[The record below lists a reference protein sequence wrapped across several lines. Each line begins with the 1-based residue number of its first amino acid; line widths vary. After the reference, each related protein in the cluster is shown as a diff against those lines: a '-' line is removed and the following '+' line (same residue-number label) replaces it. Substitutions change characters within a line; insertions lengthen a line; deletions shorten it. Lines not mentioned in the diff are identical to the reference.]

1 MLCRLC
7 LKESLCFLNIF
18 DSDGIKF
25 DIADILGRHFWFKP
39 RGDDRMS
46 PAICTMCWSKVYNFH
61 QFYVTIEQAHSM
73 LSASNVEKE
82 FVHEYVGNEFFDNG
96 VVKEEFSVTN
106 CSMIGKPF
114 GKESVGP
121 EFIEIDDCAQ
131 KFREIPCSRIGKRN
145 ESMDLEFSK
154 VDVNSYDFC
163 EDPYSNDV
171 AQSNQHNLPEQF
183 SEIDIRDEECD
194 KLNTEDDEHFSCF
207 SEADKNRKGVTAT
220 EKKVVKLRNQ
230 CAPKTTCN
238 EKKEISADTSLSHCD
253 TQKTAL
259 LPKKSTEPKKNRKR
273 LTRTKK
279 KLSKL
284 REKRN
289 LIEKSKIYK
298 DGSLL
303 NSNAQEPALQKPPEL
318 VSDASLLYC
327 NPQEPELH
335 KKSEH
340 VNASLTNCDTEKLSL
355 QESTE
360 PVIDASL
367 SNCDALKLPN
377 KYTKTATNSEK
388 LTMSQK
394 KLAELRLAE
403 LRQKRGKIKCNED
416 ELVKKYISMSCDVCI
431 FDCAD
436 FETLK
441 KHYRLDHPNIK
452 PYVKCCN
459 RKFLHWL
466 SIVHHAHK
474 HDDPEIFKCQDCH
487 KICADQKALSQ
498 HVADFH
504 APEKDKIFTC
514 DLCPK
519 KFARKRRLEIHQNLH
534 TPMNERTF
542 ICEQCPNRRY
552 SSNALLRAH
561 IGKVHRR
568 KSFFVCHVCGKEMKT
583 KAFFEKHVR
592 LHFEES
598 GPKVKCTFEGCDSWL
613 KDEDNLRLHIHRRHS
628 KNKDKVFT
636 CEVCGGEYKSRAAMT
651 SHMLRVHPKKTYP
664 CDICNK
670 IFKTAWRLREHMAQH
685 TGERN
690 YKCAFCTSTFNTNG
704 NYYTHLKNLH
714 TVEYE
719 NWRKNNVKKTN
730 TTSVLRLKSKK
741 IMTLV

>member
-7 LKESLCFLNIF
+7 LKESLCFLNMF
-18 DSDGIKF
+18 DSDGIKLE
-25 DIADILGRHFWFKP
+25 IADILRRHFWFKP

-46 PAICTMCWSKVYNFH
+46 PVICTMCWSKVYNFH
-61 QFYVTIEQAHSM
+61 QFYVTIEQVHSM

-82 FVHEYVGNEFFDNG
+82 FVHEYVENEFIDNG
-96 VVKEEFSVTN
+96 VVVKEEFSVTN
-106 CSMIGKPF
+106 SYMIGKPC
-114 GKESVGP
+114 GKESLDP
-121 EFIEIDDCAQ
+121 EFIEVDDYTQ
-131 KFREIPCSRIGKRN
+131 NFREIPCSRIGKRN

-154 VDVNSYDFC
+154 VNVDSNEFS
-163 EDPYSNDV
+163 EDPYSNDA
-171 AQSNQHNLPEQF
+171 AQSNQHNLPEQS
-183 SEIDIRDEECD
+183 SEIDIRDDLNEECD
-194 KLNTEDDEHFSCF
+194 KLNTADDEHFNCF
-207 SEADKNRKGVTAT
+207 SEADKNREGATAT
-220 EKKVVKLRNQ
+220 EKKVV
-230 CAPKTTCN
+230 TCN

-253 TQKTAL
+253 TQKIAL
-259 LPKKSTEPKKNRKR
+259 LPKKSTEQKKNRKR
-273 LTRTKK
+273 LTTAKK
-279 KLSKL
+279 KLAKL
-284 REKRN
+284 RDK
-289 LIEKSKIYK
+289 LSLTEKSKIYT

-303 NSNAQEPALQKPPEL
+303 NSNAQEPALQKSTEP
-318 VSDASLLYC
+318 VSDASLLYR

-340 VNASLTNCDTEKLSL
+340 VNATNCDTVQLSL

-360 PVIDASL
+360 PVIDESL
-367 SNCDALKLPN
+367 SNCDALNLPN
-377 KYTKTATNSEK
+377 KSTKTGTNSEK

-403 LRQKRGKIKCNED
+403 LRQKRGKIKCNDD
-416 ELVKKYISMSCDVCI
+416 ELVKKYISMSCDICI

-436 FETLK
+436 FEILK
-441 KHYRLDHPNIK
+441 NHYRLNHPNIK

-459 RKFLHWL
+459 RTFLHWL

-474 HDDPEIFKCQDCH
+474 HDDPEIFKCQACH

-498 HVADFH
+498 HVANCH
-504 APEKDKIFTC
+504 ADKIFSC

-519 KFARKRRLEIHQNLH
+519 KFARKRRLEIHRNIH
-534 TPMNERTF
+534 TPMNERNF

-552 SSNALLRAH
+552 SCNASLRRH
-561 IGKVHRR
+561 IGRVHHR

-583 KAFFEKHVR
+583 KPLFEKHVR

-613 KDEDNLRLHIHRRHS
+613 KDEGNLRQHIQRRHS

-636 CEVCGGEYKSRAAMT
+636 CEVCGGEYKSKAAVAN
-651 SHMLRVHPKKTYP
+651 HMLGVHPKKIYP
-664 CDICNK
+664 CDVCNK
-670 IFKTAWRLREHMAQH
+670 NFKKAFRLKEHMAQH

-690 YKCAFCTSTFNTNG
+690 YKCVFCTSTFNTSG

-719 NWRKNNVKKTN
+719 NWRKNNLKKTN
-730 TTSVLRLKSKK
+730 TTSVLRLKS
-741 IMTLV
+741 